1 MIELHHP
8 VGNLPAL
15 HPPSLSEVDD
25 VRLRGGVATATGE
38 IMRIIAFGD
47 TFGAGATDVHREH
60 PGACSGAP
68 RVRARR
74 GRKERRPGTKRDEGG
89 G

>member
-8 VGNLPAL
+8 VGNPLAL

-38 IMRIIAFGD
+38 IMRVIAFGD
-47 TFGAGATDVHREH
+47 TFGAGATDVH
-60 PGACSGAP
+60 PGSTPVHVRGP
-68 RVRARR
+68 R
-74 GRKERRPGTKRDEGG
+74 G
-89 G
+89 